1 MNERLGNTLLM
12 IKSFANFK
20 RANCDYKSDHDSSKR
35 TFFSFFFFFLQCG
48 INGVERGA
56 WASSA
61 PWRGLPTKTTR
72 RAAILDER
80 SLFST

>member
-20 RANCDYKSDHDSSKR
+20 RDTAIIKVTTTPGR
-35 TFFSFFFFFLQCG
+35 GLFFFFLLFFLQCG
-48 INGVERGA
+48 INGVERGT